1 MIGKL
6 LATPVRLLN
15 MPMRAVEKMVGDDDK
30 RDRILSQP
38 LESLADSVEE
48 AVDGEPDSERGE

>member
-15 MPMRAVEKMVGDDDK
+15 TPMRAVEKMVGDDDK
-30 RDRILSQP
+30 RDRVLSQP
-38 LESLADSVEE
+38 LESLAESVEE